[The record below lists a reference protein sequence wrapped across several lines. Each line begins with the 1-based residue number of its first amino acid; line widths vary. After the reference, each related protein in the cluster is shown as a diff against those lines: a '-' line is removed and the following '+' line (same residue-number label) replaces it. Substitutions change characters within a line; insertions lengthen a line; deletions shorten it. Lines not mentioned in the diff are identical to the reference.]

1 MKRKREVELEKLFV
15 IDNEFIDLLIE
26 LDADKKDRQEELIL
40 TETKLEK
47 LKIPKKTIKA
57 IRSIYDF

>member
-47 LKIPKKTIKA
+47 LKIPKKTIKT